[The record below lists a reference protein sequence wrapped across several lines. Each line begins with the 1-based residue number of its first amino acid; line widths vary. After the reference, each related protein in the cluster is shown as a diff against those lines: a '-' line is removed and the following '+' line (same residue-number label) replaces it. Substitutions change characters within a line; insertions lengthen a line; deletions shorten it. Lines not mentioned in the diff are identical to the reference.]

1 MARKENISQDLYD
14 LLVSRGWEPEST
26 DAQGQ
31 PSQPQEATI
40 FTFDYVSTS
49 GQNYGTAVA
58 VLDDDGDLQLFY
70 GDNLGRGME
79 EQDKNE
85 WFGFLQQMK
94 QFATRH
100 DFHTFSP
107 RNLNQLKH
115 TMAGMAAIR
124 EGLFESYYGNRTV
137 SYSGEPTQ
145 ARLMIRH
152 RKPLGETDARYRY
165 VESLFVETAEG
176 ERWKLPFRML
186 AGGRAMLEHVRQGG
200 RPYDVR
206 GVHISQMVEEIN
218 VLSRFRRATQGRVV
232 EGVAQGLVEQAT
244 QYLESARGTLKNLGS
259 SRGYQTYFE
268 SWSPA
273 DIADT
278 EALVEE
284 VKGLFVE
291 TTLDAR
297 IEAALPILSRLQGN
311 TMREADIFESWIER
325 LAEGTW
331 STPDTPEAKKKLEQL
346 MSQEL
351 PVGPDA
357 TNAIEQLYDIFGD
370 DDLFDR
376 LQALAER
383 DPDAD
388 ARFEIHSR
396 AQEMGIDLPEPPIPE
411 PAQQDLTRQPAPGQ
425 QDTEQVDEEDS
436 DVKTKCADLGQLRQ
450 DPMAMRDP
458 QTRAEVLRR
467 SHELGCDQ
475 LVKEE
480 HDTDDAL
487 EVIRKVRDQIAS
499 MRPEDVKILTR
510 ELDIIRSDLMKDDWT
525 SAQQYWD
532 ALAATKPDRYDFLYD
547 LFAEHGWEWR
557 AQLAEQ
563 GVAEAQ
569 ERVDMTDKKCTKCK
583 KGQYQ
588 ERSVHDDWEGKVT
601 CQCGHRVDRWQTPK
615 KKGVAEGD
623 KQTPG
628 IALSK
633 PYEKD
638 FTGKYPGG
646 TLPAATKG
654 KTPGIALSKAYKKDF
669 TGKYP
674 GGELEEGDQPTG
686 KYRVFLIGNW
696 YNGKWFDYGGRPVTV
711 PGNTPQEA
719 LDWVAAHKDDI
730 INYYKTARIAGT
742 KRRLLPR
749 DVENNL
755 WLDKTH
761 AYKPAP
767 ADANFARFVKPD
779 VEEGDNLAT
788 FVGPNEDSTDAM
800 DHRGAVTDSF
810 YEDLARIKSLA
821 LSK

>member
-1 MARKENISQDLYD
+1 MAREENISQDLYD

-58 VLDDDGDLQLFY
+58 VLDDDGDLRLFY

-115 TMAGMAAIR
+115 TMAGMAAIK

-137 SYSGEPTQ
+137 SYSGEPTE

-200 RPYDVR
+200 RPYDIR
-206 GVHISQMVEEIN
+206 GVHIAQMVEEIN

-244 QYLESARGTLKNLGS
+244 QYLESARGTLKGLGS

-297 IEAALPILSRLQGN
+297 IEAALPILTRLQGN
-311 TMREADIFESWIER
+311 TMREADIFENWINGIN
-325 LAEGTW
+325 EGTW
-331 STPDTPEAKKKLEQL
+331 SIPDTPEAKQKLEQL

-357 TNAIEQLYDIFGD
+357 ANATEQLYDIFGD
-370 DDLFDR
+370 DVLFDR
-376 LQALAER
+376 LYILAKR
-383 DPDAD
+383 DPNAD

-396 AQEMGIDLPEPPIPE
+396 AQEMGIDLPEPPVPE
-411 PAQQDLTRQPAPGQ
+411 PAQQDLTRRPAPGQ
-425 QDTEQVDEEDS
+425 QDTEQVEEED
-436 DVKTKCADLGQLRQ
+436 DDIKTRCADLGQLRQ

-458 QTRAEVLRR
+458 DTRAEVLRR

-475 LVKEE
+475 K
-480 HDTDDAL
+480 
-487 EVIRKVRDQIAS
+487 
-499 MRPEDVKILTR
+499 
-510 ELDIIRSDLMKDDWT
+510 
-525 SAQQYWD
+525 
-532 ALAATKPDRYDFLYD
+532 
-547 LFAEHGWEWR
+547 
-557 AQLAEQ
+557 
-563 GVAEAQ
+563 
-569 ERVDMTDKKCTKCK
+569 
-583 KGQYQ
+583 
-588 ERSVHDDWEGKVT
+588 
-601 CQCGHRVDRWQTPK
+601 
-615 KKGVAEGD
+615 VAEGD

-628 IALSK
+628 IALTK
-633 PYEKD
+633 P
-638 FTGKYPGG
+638 
-646 TLPAATKG
+646 
-654 KTPGIALSKAYKKDF
+654 YKKDF
-669 TGKYP
+669 TGKRPEEPRPEVALTGAYSKTGKP
-674 GGELEEGDQPTG
+674 GG
-686 KYRVFLIGNW
+686 
-696 YNGKWFDYGGRPVTV
+696 
-711 PGNTPQEA
+711 A
-719 LDWVAAHKDDI
+719 LAKGVA
-730 INYYKTARIAGT
+730 
-742 KRRLLPR
+742 
-749 DVENNL
+749 
-755 WLDKTH
+755 
-761 AYKPAP
+761 
-767 ADANFARFVKPD
+767 
-779 VEEGDNLAT
+779 EGDNLAT

>member
-1 MARKENISQDLYD
+1 MAREQNISQDLYD
-14 LLVSRGWEPEST
+14 LLISRGWEPEST

-58 VLDDDGDLQLFY
+58 VLDDEGDLQLYY

-79 EQDKNE
+79 EQDKDE
-85 WFGFLQQMK
+85 WFDFLQQMK

-137 SYSGEPTQ
+137 SYSGEPTE

-311 TMREADIFESWIER
+311 TMREADIFESWIDR
-325 LAEGTW
+325 VTEGTW

-357 TNAIEQLYDIFGD
+357 ANAIEQLYDIFGD

-425 QDTEQVDEEDS
+425 QDTEQVDE
-436 DVKTKCADLGQLRQ
+436 Q
-450 DPMAMRDP
+450 DMAQQQVNESAFSPEEIAAINQYLDD
-458 QTRAEVLRR
+458 EISFIELRR
-467 SHELGCDQ
+467 GYPG
-475 LVKEE
+475 
-480 HDTDDAL
+480 
-487 EVIRKVRDQIAS
+487 VISKA
-499 MRPEDVKILTR
+499 
-510 ELDIIRSDLMKDDWT
+510 
-525 SAQQYWD
+525 AQQFGIGPVRGFQGEMDFY
-532 ALAATKPDRYDFLYD
+532 DRMVQARDEGD
-547 LFAEHGWEWR
+547 IM
-557 AQLAEQ
+557 EQ
-563 GVAEAQ
+563 GVAE
-569 ERVDMTDKKCTKCK
+569 
-583 KGQYQ
+583 
-588 ERSVHDDWEGKVT
+588 
-601 CQCGHRVDRWQTPK
+601 
-615 KKGVAEGD
+615 
-623 KQTPG
+623 
-628 IALSK
+628 
-633 PYEKD
+633 
-638 FTGKYPGG
+638 
-646 TLPAATKG
+646 
-654 KTPGIALSKAYKKDF
+654 
-669 TGKYP
+669 
-674 GGELEEGDQPTG
+674 GEYDHSEL
-686 KYRVFLIGNW
+686 
-696 YNGKWFDYGGRPVTV
+696 YNGCYVRDEQDGANGEVFRMSGDPEDRRVRIEDKDGRGWYISPHRLQPVDENDPAVARWF
-711 PGNTPQEA
+711 GNSRDE
-719 LDWVAAHKDDI
+719 DD
-730 INYYKTARIAGT
+730 
-742 KRRLLPR
+742 LS
-749 DVENNL
+749 
-755 WLDKTH
+755 
-761 AYKPAP
+761 
-767 ADANFARFVKPD
+767 
-779 VEEGDNLAT
+779 EGDNLAT